1 MELSSPTNFPR
12 YRTSSRLL
20 RRPSVIVR
28 SLREPPDVLLD
39 VPRRALQ
46 RPWRT
51 LAQRKSVGF
60 AARGVRKQMSREE
73 LTFQIK
79 LPYPKTELISSPLR
93 VWLYGAGLRKF
104 RRSET
109 SHRGEARLQPASR
122 PRGRGPGGNQQQVC
136 ALVTDARFKRFSRR
150 SDTEG
155 RKTWW
160 HGCETLGIGTT
171 QN

>member
-104 RRSET
+104 RRSDDEPQRGGAST
-109 SHRGEARLQPASR
+109 AGVSAERKGTWRKSTAGLRSRHRCSLQEIQPQI
-122 PRGRGPGGNQQQVC
+122 GH
-136 ALVTDARFKRFSRR
+136 RR
-150 SDTEG
+150 KEDVVA
-155 RKTWW
+155 WM
-160 HGCETLGIGTT
+160 
-171 QN
+171 